1 MASIQSQFEEFHTNI
16 KLDDDDHGAKLR
28 EKRETLVSNLRAN
41 LAEGVPSFT
50 YFNQGSYAMN
60 TGKKPKDGNYD
71 IDVGLKFDCKRDKY
85 KDPVELKKKI
95 RDALA
100 RPNRTVDIRRP
111 CVTVTYLKDGKAEY
125 HVDLAI
131 YTKRDD
137 DTLDLAM
144 GKENSAD
151 DKRYWQI
158 SDPQGLTS
166 EINNRFKEQDGAQFR
181 RCIRYLKRWRDQKF
195 SNGGAPLSIALTT
208 AAYHWFQPHKDLSGK
223 YVDLIALK
231 NLTNTMLAKFG
242 IIWFESAIADRLRVE
257 LPVTPKNDL
266 MEKLTNAQMAT
277 FKERLIVLRDELV
290 AAEKEA
296 LPEEACKRLQKLFG
310 DDFPVPAKSETA
322 KSVNAPYV
330 STGTSA

>member
-41 LAEGVPSFT
+41 LEEGVPSFT

-95 RDALA
+95 RDALT

-131 YTKRDD
+131 YAKRDD

-151 DKRYWQI
+151 DKRFWQV

-166 EINNRFKEQDGAQFR
+166 EINNRFTEQDGAQFR
-181 RCIRYLKRWRDQKF
+181 RCIRYLKHWRDQKF

-231 NLTNTMLAKFG
+231 NLTNTILAKFG
-242 IIWFESAIADRLRVE
+242 VTWFESSIADRLRVE

-310 DDFPVPAKSETA
+310 DDFPIPAKSETA

>member
-137 DTLDLAM
+137 DTLHLAM

-195 SNGGAPLSIALTT
+195 SNGGARLSIALTT
-208 AAYHWFQPHKDLSGK
+208 AAYHWFQPHKDLLGK

-242 IIWFESAIADRLRVE
+242 ITWFESAIADRLRVE

-296 LPEEACKRLQKLFG
+296 LPEEACKRLQKLFS